1 MFSAR
6 GSVGASTKAQLG
18 PVLSCGGCWPCRK
31 NGWQQASLP
40 AHAHPTR
47 WEDKEG
53 VEASL
58 GWRERLLGPPGAPH
72 PERVSLL
79 LLEDGGST
87 SLYPLEQSSGVSRFR
102 GYPLWLLLNC
112 SHPVAAW
119 FVSIS
124 AAVLPQ
130 ALGGLLPRGFLSH
143 FQVVDMPRFLSA
155 VSSTI
160 CLSS

>member
-53 VEASL
+53 VEARL
-58 GWRERLLGPPGAPH
+58 GMEGKAARGLLDPLTQRERGCYSWSMGS
-72 PERVSLL
+72 ESL
-79 LLEDGGST
+79 
-87 SLYPLEQSSGVSRFR
+87 
-102 GYPLWLLLNC
+102 
-112 SHPVAAW
+112 
-119 FVSIS
+119 
-124 AAVLPQ
+124 
-130 ALGGLLPRGFLSH
+130 
-143 FQVVDMPRFLSA
+143 
-155 VSSTI
+155 
-160 CLSS
+160 